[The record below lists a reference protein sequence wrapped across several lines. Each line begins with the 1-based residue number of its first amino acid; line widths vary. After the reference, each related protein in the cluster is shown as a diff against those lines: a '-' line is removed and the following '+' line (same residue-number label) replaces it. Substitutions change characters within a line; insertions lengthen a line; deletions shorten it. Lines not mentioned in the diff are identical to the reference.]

1 MFGPGA
7 GAASAGLLAVM
18 PRSRSMVR
26 RVIAM
31 SGSPLADWASI
42 DDKFRAMNTSLVF
55 GERVG
60 CTIENSWK
68 LVGCVRRGRE
78 DEADAVQQCCMLPTF
93 QASFSFIFLDCF
105 STGKV
110 HSITHQE
117 KCELEGS

>member
-1 MFGPGA
+1 MLTPSFQGDRERITVFGPGA

-78 DEADAVQQCCMLPTF
+78 DD
-93 QASFSFIFLDCF
+93 D
-105 STGKV
+105 G
-110 HSITHQE
+110 
-117 KCELEGS
+117 